1 VKRIVL
7 IAGFESFNADLYR
20 KAAQLAVAGCREL
33 EVRVFSDRTLTDEP
47 NIVAAA
53 LLNADVFFGSLLFD
67 YDAVIWLRERV
78 QHIPIRL
85 VFESALELMSLTQI
99 GAFKIGDK
107 PKGMPKPVKFIL
119 DKFSNGREEDKLA
132 GYISFLKVGPKLLKY
147 VPVQKVQ
154 DLRNWLII
162 YGYWNA
168 GGVDNVVSMFWTISE
183 KYLGLKVG
191 EIPPPVETPNM
202 GLLHPDYDGYFES
215 PRQYLDWY
223 LNPQTSIS
231 RRVRRDRQSENQPE
245 NLAATHHTTDSR
257 VRRDRQSENQPE
269 NLAATHHTTDSRVRR
284 DRQSANQPENLAATH
299 HTTDSRVRRD
309 RQSANQPEN
318 LAATHHTTDSR
329 VRRDR
334 QSANQ
339 PENLAATHHI
349 MGGLEAHPTKFE
361 TNWSQKS
368 KEEKCP
374 VVGIL
379 LYRKHVITKQPYIPQ
394 LIRYFEAAGIIPLPI
409 FINGVEGHVA
419 VRDWMTT
426 AAETAQRKQGNI
438 ETLSLSP
445 DAVEVD
451 TIVST
456 IGFPLVGG
464 PAGSM
469 EAGRQV
475 EVAKRILAAKNVP
488 YFVSAPLLIQDIHS
502 WTRQG
507 IGGLQSVVLYAL
519 PELDGAIDPV
529 PLGGLV
535 GEDIYLIPDRLKR
548 LTGRIKNWIKLR
560 QTPSCDRKIAI
571 ILYGFPPGYGA
582 AGTAALLNVPKSLFN
597 FLHKLQDAGYTVGE
611 IPADGE
617 ELIRRVKEADDA
629 TADVGGLTRIN
640 ADVEGCHRNTV
651 NVKTLEKWLGYLSTS
666 RIEKQ
671 WKSLTGTGIKT
682 EGDEFQIGGVQLGNI
697 WIGLQPPLGISG
709 DPMRLMF
716 DRDLTPHP
724 QYAAFYK
731 WLQNDFQADAVVHF
745 GMHGTV
751 EWLPGNPLGNTGYSW
766 SDILLGNLPNLY
778 IYAANN
784 PSESMLA
791 KRRGYGVLISHNVPT
806 YGRAGLYKELMA
818 LRDLIAEY
826 REDSDKNYLLKEAI
840 CKQIL
845 DSGLD
850 ADCPFED
857 GRKLGISFS
866 FENVGLF
873 SADAFNRY
881 LVKLY
886 EYLQVVE
893 SRLFSSGLHVLGES
907 PNSEE
912 MESYLEAY
920 FGERLSQEQVKAIVS
935 QTSTDKMPVPQERC
949 GVFEEGLVVRD
960 LLLQTTDEL
969 TNLLRGLNGEYIL
982 PAPGGDLLRDGP
994 GVLPTGRNIHA
1005 LDPYRMP
1012 SPAAFERGREI
1023 ARKII
1028 DKHVTEQGN
1037 YPETVAVM
1045 LWGLDAIK
1053 TRGESIGI
1061 LLELVG
1067 AEPLKEGTGRI
1078 VRYELKPLVD
1088 VGHPRIDVLGNLSGI
1103 FRDSF
1108 VNIIELLD
1116 DLFVRAAEID
1126 EPESENFIRK
1136 HALILQSQGVTNCAA
1151 RLFSNPAGDFG
1162 SLVNDRVVDGSWE
1175 SGDELGKTWESR
1187 NVFSYGRKD
1196 KGEARPEVLT
1206 QLLKGCDRIIQE
1218 IDSVEYGL
1226 TDIQEYYA
1234 NTGGLKKA
1242 AEKQHGKKVNT
1253 SFVESF
1259 SKDTTPRNLEDLLR
1273 LEYRTKLLNP
1283 KWANAMANQ
1292 GSGGAYEIS
1301 QRMTALIGWGG
1312 TADFTDSWVYEQA
1325 TDTYALDE
1333 EMARKLREANPE
1345 AFRNIVGRM
1354 LEANGRGFWQPDAEK
1369 LQKLRDL
1376 YELTDEK
1383 IEGVTSYE

>member
-1 VKRIVL
+1 MKRIVL

-20 KAAQLAVAGCREL
+20 KAAELAVSGCQGL
-33 EVRVFSDRTLTDEP
+33 EVRVFSDRALADEP
-47 NIVAAA
+47 DAVAAA
-53 LLNADVFFGSLLFD
+53 LSNADVFFGSLLFD

-78 QHIPIRL
+78 QNIPIRL

-168 GGVDNVVSMFWTISE
+168 GGADNVVSMFWIIAE
-183 KYLGLKVG
+183 KYLGLKVA

-202 GLLHPDYDGYFES
+202 GLLHPDYNGYFES

-223 LNPQTSIS
+223 LGNQMS
-231 RRVRRDRQSENQPE
+231 RSGQDARSTKEARHLDRKGYNGQDARSTKFETNLSEN
-245 NLAATHHTTDSR
+245 LDR
-257 VRRDRQSENQPE
+257 VSNGQDARS
-269 NLAATHHTTDSRVRR
+269 
-284 DRQSANQPENLAATH
+284 
-299 HTTDSRVRRD
+299 
-309 RQSANQPEN
+309 
-318 LAATHHTTDSR
+318 
-329 VRRDR
+329 
-334 QSANQ
+334 
-339 PENLAATHHI
+339 
-349 MGGLEAHPTKFE
+349 TKFE
-361 TNWSQKS
+361 TNWSQNSDRGKS
-368 KEEKCP
+368 P

-394 LIRYFEAAGIIPLPI
+394 LIRYFEDAGIVPLPI

-426 AAETAQRKQGNI
+426 ADETARRKQGNI
-438 ETLSLSP
+438 ETLSLSK

-451 TIVST
+451 AIVST

-475 EVAKRILAAKNVP
+475 EVAKRILTAKNVP

-535 GEDIYLIPDRLKR
+535 GEDIYLVPDRAKR
-548 LTGRIKNWIKLR
+548 LTSRINNWVKLR
-560 QTPSCDRKIAI
+560 QTPPSERKIAI

-582 AGTAALLNVPKSLFN
+582 AGTAALLNVPKSLLN
-597 FLHKLQDAGYTVGE
+597 FLHKLQAAGYTVGE

-617 ELIRRVKEADDA
+617 ELIRRVKEADEATCEGQDA
-629 TADVGGLTRIN
+629 RTTK
-640 ADVEGCHRNTV
+640 ETV
-651 NVKTLEKWLGYLSTS
+651 NVKTLEKWLGYLLTS

-682 EGDEFQIGGVQLGNI
+682 DGDEFQIGGIQLGNV

-731 WLQNDFQADAVVHF
+731 WLQNDLQADAVVHF

-751 EWLPGNPLGNTGYSW
+751 EWLPGSPLGNTGYSW
-766 SDILLGNLPNLY
+766 SDILLGSLPNLY

-791 KRRGYGVLISHNVPT
+791 KRRGYGVLISHNVPP

-826 REDSDKNYLLKEAI
+826 REDTAKNYVLKEAI
-840 CKQIL
+840 CKKIL
-845 DSGLD
+845 DSGLE

-857 GRKLGISFS
+857 ARKLGIAFS
-866 FENVGLF
+866 FENVGMF

-893 SRLFSSGLHVLGES
+893 SRLFSSGLHVLGEP

-912 MESYLEAY
+912 MTSYLEAY
-920 FGERLSQEQVKAIVS
+920 FGERLSQEQVQKLVFEENE
-935 QTSTDKMPVPQERC
+935 PQRRRGRREEEKEGLG
-949 GVFEEGLVVRD
+949 GVFEEGLLVRD

-982 PAPGGDLLRDGP
+982 PAPGGDLLRDGA

-1012 SPAAFERGREI
+1012 SPAAYERGREI

-1028 DKHVTEQGN
+1028 DKHLEEQGN

-1078 VRYELKPLVD
+1078 VRYELKPLAE

-1116 DLFVRAAEID
+1116 DLFVRAADAD

-1136 HALILQSQGVTNCAA
+1136 HALILQAKGVQNYSA

-1206 QLLKGCDRIIQE
+1206 QLLQGCDRIIQE

-1242 AEKQHGKKVNT
+1242 AEKQRGKKVNT

-1259 SKDTTPRNLEDLLR
+1259 SQDTTPRNLEDLLR

-1283 KWANAMANQ
+1283 KWANAMVNQ

-1325 TDTYALDE
+1325 ADTYALDQ
-1333 EMARKLREANPE
+1333 EMAQKLREANPE

-1354 LEANGRGFWQPDAEK
+1354 LEANGRGFWQPNADK
-1369 LQKLRDL
+1369 LQQLREL

-1383 IEGVTSYE
+1383 IEGVTV